1 MLLSSI
7 MTVLLENRKA
17 GFDYEILEKMR
28 AGIELTG
35 QEVKSLRNKRGVLE
49 GSRVIIR
56 GNEAFILNMEIPA
69 YQPNNKLNEG
79 YDDRR
84 TRKLLLNNEEIK
96 KLVGLEKK
104 SGLTI
109 IPISVYNIGRYLK
122 VDIAVA
128 RGKKKFDKRE
138 AIKKRE
144 TEREIQRSLKSSL

>member
-1 MLLSSI
+1 MLLSSN
-7 MTVLLENRKA
+7 MTVLLENRRA
-17 GFDYEILEKMR
+17 TFDYEIIEKMR

-35 QEVKSLRNKRGVLE
+35 QEVKSLRNKRGVLD

-56 GNEAFILNMEIPA
+56 GNEAFILNMEIPP
-69 YQPNNKLNEG
+69 YQPNNKPAEG

-96 KLVGLEKK
+96 KLVGIERK

-109 IPISVYNIGRYLK
+109 IPLLVYNIGRYLK
-122 VDIAVA
+122 MDIAVA

-138 AIKKRE
+138 TIKKRE
-144 TEREIQRSLKSSL
+144 TDRELRRSLKSS